1 LISGELLWVG
11 NQYGYLN
18 RSEWPAFMALPNGF
32 TLWAE
37 ATTAENNFRSVV
49 ENPRSPD
56 FYEQPVVGHVSN
68 GDAFVNQAVWADP
81 VLYVTVNGADVTTEP
96 TDLVVRNLDED
107 GAYRVY
113 IGEEIYDGWTRSGTE
128 LTITTPALSS
138 DLLKIRV
145 VEAQ

>member
-1 LISGELLWVG
+1 
-11 NQYGYLN
+11 
-18 RSEWPAFMALPNGF
+18 
-32 TLWAE
+32 
-37 ATTAENNFRSVV
+37 
-49 ENPRSPD
+49 
-56 FYEQPVVGHVSN
+56 
-68 GDAFVNQAVWADP
+68 
-81 VLYVTVNGADVTTEP
+81 VTTEP
-96 TDLVVRNLDED
+96 TDLVVRNLDEN